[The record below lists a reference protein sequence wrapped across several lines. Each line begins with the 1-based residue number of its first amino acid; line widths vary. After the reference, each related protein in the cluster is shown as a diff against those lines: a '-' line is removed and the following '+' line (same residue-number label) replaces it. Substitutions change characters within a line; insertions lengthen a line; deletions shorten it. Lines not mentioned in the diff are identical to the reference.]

1 MGPPARKRMAVEAMV
16 ATSTGSNINSAST
29 ALSKTP
35 AAFSGAMMSLPPT
48 ALTSSNA
55 NPSTS
60 GDSSNTYMKTSLYVQ
75 RWITTLQ
82 ILQELNEF
90 CRNTANFT
98 GTVGTTSLSTIMVP
112 PPPKTIEEEP
122 GQMQQLMELQL
133 QVCRKLRELLLLGIV
148 TSTSSTLPNNMYLC
162 FNILHTIQVHQWIPM
177 LLTWLAVYDTPVIQ
191 VEALLALTGIAEL
204 LCTTETPPNPG
215 SMGVPSNNSANNNA
229 NTSAASRAKTIT
241 RKSLGLSLNHYQN
254 SILAATMGTTTLTNS
269 NSNMAAPVPYPPL
282 SFSQTMSPEAFAAFD
297 ASMAMTIQENRHLF
311 NPSPNS
317 INALSTST
325 SLPVSDGNNT
335 ALTNPIAPYM
345 PPNATP
351 VIPQLSGGASSF
363 PSTTT
368 ASFPSVATSFFPQP
382 LSAKAQNILL
392 RHHDAIP
399 TLIVLLS
406 TPNTM
411 VAVAEQAVWIIGSI
425 AAGDGSPPTFHMSG
439 TPNSY
444 PLPFMSS
451 GNSNSSISHHLTSD
465 GGRGGSNSHSNSGP
479 FSTDKN
485 GNPTNAANSSNNVIP
500 SARDFLLAS
509 GVMNPILLCLEAHPT
524 SLTLQRIGSWTLSIL
539 LDNIFQQPIGPSNA
553 GSNNNNSVPS
563 LPSAASALTGSAAS
577 AILSATNGSASTAA
591 AAAAALSM
599 HQQQQLGLP
608 FGPSSKNGGFN
619 PGEYSSADAI
629 DMDLLLPVLYRL
641 LHMTDADVLSYIC
654 WCLSYL
660 CDGPA
665 SHIAAVVTTPPDRLS
680 KKHPVGGL
688 VPRLVELLL
697 HPSWRVTKPALRTI
711 GNIVCAECPDD
722 GVGSGSGNMNNNSAV
737 TTDYTEVILDCNA
750 VPRLKELITHSNR
763 EIQKEAAWTLSNIA
777 AGTIDQIQAVIDS
790 GAIPPL
796 VNLVR
801 DKNTDQ
807 EVRSEACWVVLNA
820 TSCGSDS
827 QIELLVDEG
836 CVSVLGVL
844 LSEPSMVMM
853 ALEGLERV
861 LQVEETREMIRKEQ
875 IENGE
880 IEDDETNRTPVL
892 VSASLIELARESHHN
907 SSAVTKRADKIWK
920 QHFVYCALCR
930 ESFSK
935 HRTADASFCEECKC
949 HVCKSCNCE
958 IYHLDYQEELWAA
971 TEEQTEAKK
980 NAKKSKNKKK
990 KAKLKEKK
998 ASTKVV
1004 PDEAVSSK
1012 TRNAKSQES
1021 KELDPV
1027 VIFEYSSLAGSE
1039 KGKGL
1044 IEISNMEQ
1052 GKPKISLT
1060 DSHSDLVEDED
1071 DNSSHNMNS
1080 HNQIDFVL
1088 YLQQTGSIIA
1098 LSKLMDALEFGGEDY
1113 DDELDDFERKMI
1125 REQQLMRGQATN

>member
-1 MGPPARKRMAVEAMV
+1 MGPPARKRMAVEAMAAANNGSS
-16 ATSTGSNINSAST
+16 ATTPLPKA
-29 ALSKTP
+29 P
-35 AAFSGAMMSLPPT
+35 AAFSGAMLPLPPT
-48 ALTSSNA
+48 ALTPL
-55 NPSTS
+55 NPIT
-60 GDSSNTYMKTSLYVQ
+60 GVDGSNTYMKTSLYVQ

-148 TSTSSTLPNNMYLC
+148 TATSSTLPNNMYLC

-191 VEALLALTGIAEL
+191 IEALLALTGIAEL

-215 SMGVPSNNSANNNA
+215 SMGVPSTNNG
-229 NTSAASRAKTIT
+229 NTSNGNSSAASRAKTIT

-254 SILAATMGTTTLTNS
+254 SILAATMGTTTLTNT
-269 NSNMAAPVPYPPL
+269 NNNMAAPVPFPPL

-311 NPSPNS
+311 TPSPNS
-317 INALSTST
+317 INVSAAPT
-325 SLPVSDGNNT
+325 LPIIEDGKSP

-351 VIPQLSGGASSF
+351 VLPQRTGTTPASS
-363 PSTTT
+363 STTV
-368 ASFPSVATSFFPQP
+368 ASLPSVATSFFPQP
-382 LSAKAQNILL
+382 LSVKAQNILL

-406 TPNTM
+406 TSNTM

-444 PLPFMSS
+444 PLPFMSN
-451 GNSNSSISHHLTSD
+451 GNSSNSHHLTSD
-465 GGRGGSNSHSNSGP
+465 GGRGGSHSNSGP

-485 GNPTNAANSSNNVIP
+485 GNPTNATTNNNSMMP

-539 LDNIFQQPIGPSNA
+539 LDNIFQQQPSGPSSG

-563 LPSAASALTGSAAS
+563 LPSAASALSGSAAS
-577 AILSATNGSASTAA
+577 AILSATNGSATTAA
-591 AAAAALSM
+591 AAAAALTM

-665 SHIAAVVTTPPDRLS
+665 SHIAAVVTTPPDRLI

-722 GVGSGSGNMNNNSAV
+722 GVGSGSGNLNSSNVV

-777 AGTIDQIQAVIDS
+777 AGTVDQIQAVIDS

-880 IEDDETNRTPVL
+880 IEDDDTNRTPVL

-907 SSAVTKRADKIWK
+907 SSTVTKRADKIWK

-1004 PDEAVSSK
+1004 PDEAVSAK
-1012 TRNAKSQES
+1012 GRNTKSQEF
-1021 KELDPV
+1021 KETDPV
-1027 VIFEYSSLAGSE
+1027 VDADVV
-1039 KGKGL
+1039 
-1044 IEISNMEQ
+1044 EISDLEQ
-1052 GKPKISLT
+1052 RKPKISLT
-1060 DSHSDLVEDED
+1060 DSHSDLIED
-1071 DNSSHNMNS
+1071 DDDISSQNMNS
-1080 HNQIDFVL
+1080 HTQIDFVL

-1125 REQQLMRGQATN
+1125 LEQQLMRGQATN